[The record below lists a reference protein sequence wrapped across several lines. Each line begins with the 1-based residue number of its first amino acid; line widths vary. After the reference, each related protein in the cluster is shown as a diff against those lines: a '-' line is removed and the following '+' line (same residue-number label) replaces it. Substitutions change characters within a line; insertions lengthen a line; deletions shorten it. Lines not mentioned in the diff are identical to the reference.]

1 MAGEANR
8 KRSRDMAGL
17 DLEVSDDD
25 DTSADEDIPSTL
37 KRIRV
42 KSSAVHLE
50 FTRNL
55 VKLPNGKVEEKSRCN
70 HCNVNYTGKNPTTLI
85 KHLKSK
91 HPSRA
96 VAVARN
102 DEEQRIEINER
113 QEEKSKSGSN
123 LKSAAEALFGG
134 GKRVADQ
141 GNKLDRYISVKKV
154 RRSKSLP
161 PRPKVKEEESERLLG
176 YWVGGSTLPINFVE
190 DPNFELFLQSYD
202 IQVKDKIIPIISLK

>member
-1 MAGEANR
+1 MR
-8 KRSRDMAGL
+8 KRSGDMAGL
-17 DLEVSDDD
+17 DLEMSDDES
-25 DTSADEDIPSTL
+25 SADEDISSTI

-91 HPSRA
+91 HQSRA
-96 VAVARN
+96 AAVARN
-102 DEEQRIEINER
+102 DEEQRIEINEKKD
-113 QEEKSKSGSN
+113 EKSKSGSN

-134 GKRVADQ
+134 DKS
-141 GNKLDRYISVKKV
+141 NKLDRYISVKKV

-202 IQVKDKIIPIISLK
+202 IQVYRRNNSNIFIQVIFC